1 MSVHLELS
9 GRVAVAAAPADAF
22 RFFTP
27 EGERLWITG
36 WDPEYLHPPDG
47 SLAEGLVFRTLH
59 GGEMTLWLVSHYD
72 RVAGAVEY
80 VRVTPGSRMGTVS
93 VQLSAAGEV
102 ATEAT
107 VTYRLTSLS
116 PAGDRT
122 LAAFEAEFP
131 RMLAEWETRIGY
143 AVKLV
148 PPKPRAKAD
157 GDAS

>member
-1 MSVHLELS
+1 VSAHLELS
-9 GRVAVAAAPADAF
+9 GRVVVAAAPADAF

-27 EGERLWITG
+27 EGERLWIPE

-47 SLAEGLVFRTLH
+47 ALAEGLVFRTRH
-59 GGEMTLWLVSHYD
+59 GGEETLWLVSHCD
-72 RVAGAVEY
+72 RAAGAVEY
-80 VRVTPGSRMGTVS
+80 VRVTPESRIGTVS
-93 VQLSAAGEV
+93 VRLSAAGEG

-107 VTYRLTSLS
+107 ITYRLTSLS

-122 LAAFEAEFP
+122 LAAFEAGFP
-131 RMLAEWETRIGY
+131 RMLADWETRIGY
-143 AVKLV
+143 AMKLV